1 MKWNTPVAIEP
12 KNGYLQHGKHML
24 SMGSCF
30 ADNIG
35 EYLATAKFDI
45 CQNPFGTLY
54 NPDSIADALYRLMQ
68 NAPFTTDDLS
78 QDGDLWYSYKHHGR
92 FSQPT
97 AEATL
102 KAIND
107 SYVSA
112 ARRLPTCER
121 LIVTWGTAYVY
132 RLVST
137 GQTVANCHKQPASL
151 FRRERLSV
159 EAITRVWSEL
169 LAALQRYA
177 PRCQVLF
184 TVSPIRHLRDGAHDN
199 QLSKST
205 LLLAVEQ
212 LCHSF
217 PNLCSYFPAY
227 EIVMD
232 ELRDYRF
239 YADDMTHPSQQAVA
253 YIIERMAE
261 TYFTPATRSLA
272 ETCEK
277 LHRAMQHRPL
287 KGLENESYRSFLRN
301 LLQQMERVE
310 RDNPGIEFSDE
321 RKLLTKYLSL

>member
-12 KNGYLQHGKHML
+12 KNGYLQHGKPML
-24 SMGSCF
+24 LMGSCF
-30 ADNIG
+30 ADNMG
-35 EYLATAKFDI
+35 EYLAAAKFDI
-45 CQNPFGTLY
+45 CLNPFGTLY

-68 NAPFTTDDLS
+68 NTPFVAEELLS
-78 QDGDLWYSYKHHGR
+78 DGKLWYSYKHHGR

-97 AEATL
+97 IETTL

-107 SYVSA
+107 SYIQSA
-112 ARRLPTCER
+112 RFLPSCER

-137 GQTVANCHKQPASL
+137 GQVVANCHKQPASL
-151 FRRERLSV
+151 FRRERLTV
-159 EAITRVWSEL
+159 EAITKVWSEL
-169 LAALQRYA
+169 LAALQRHA
-177 PRCQVLF
+177 PRCRVLF

-217 PNLCSYFPAY
+217 PDLCSYFPAY

-253 YIIERMAE
+253 YIRERMAE
-261 TYFTPATRSLA
+261 AYFTPATRSLA

-277 LHRAMQHRPL
+277 IHRSMQHRPL
-287 KGLENESYRSFLRN
+287 KGFENESYRLFLRN
-301 LLQQMERVE
+301 LLQQMNRVE
-310 RDNPGIEFSDE
+310 QDNPCIQFCDE
-321 RKLLTKYLSL
+321 RKLLNKYLSL